1 MGNKREKTI
10 KSVSKIIV
18 TEMKMLVVIAL
29 LTQIRNVTEYI
40 LKGEVK
46 LKVN

>member
-1 MGNKREKTI
+1 MADKSEKI
-10 KSVSKIIV
+10 VKIVGKTIV
-18 TEMKMLVVIAL
+18 TERRILVVVAL
-29 LTQIRNVTEYI
+29 LTQIRNVAEYI